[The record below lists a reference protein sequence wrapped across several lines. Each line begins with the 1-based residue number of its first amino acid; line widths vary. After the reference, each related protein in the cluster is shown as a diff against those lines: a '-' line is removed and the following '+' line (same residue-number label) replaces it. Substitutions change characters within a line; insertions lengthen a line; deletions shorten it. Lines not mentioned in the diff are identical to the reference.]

1 MKYILDVANAD
12 EFFKKAEKSKMF
24 SGEKSVSGLSLK
36 YNGVFTLVANPKINL
51 VKKSDTQ
58 IEIHILSGW
67 LMPVI
72 AAAFTLFFWGL
83 GITAIVT
90 DKLNIPVII
99 LVFLLPSLLW
109 ILQAVFNKVINKQI
123 INLLKNIGEK

>member
-12 EFFKKAEKSKMF
+12 EFFKKVEKNKMF

-72 AAAFTLFFWGL
+72 AAAFTLFFWAL
-83 GITAIVT
+83 VITAIVT

-109 ILQAVFNKVINKQI
+109 ILQAVFNKVINKQMI
-123 INLLKNIGEK
+123 DLLKNINEK

>member
-12 EFFKKAEKSKMF
+12 EFFKKVKKNKMF
-24 SGEKSVSGLSLK
+24 FGEKSVSGLSLK

-51 VKKSDTQ
+51 VKKNDTQ

-72 AAAFTLFFWGL
+72 AAAFTLFFWAL

-90 DKLNIPVII
+90 AKLNIPVII

-109 ILQAVFNKVINKQI
+109 ILQAVFNKVINKQMI
-123 INLLKNIGEK
+123 DLLKNINEK

>member
-12 EFFKKAEKSKMF
+12 ELFEKAKKNRMF

-58 IEIHILSGW
+58 IEIHILPGW

-72 AAAFTLFFWGL
+72 AAAFTLFFWAL

-123 INLLKNIGEK
+123 IDLLKNIGEK

>member
-12 EFFKKAEKSKMF
+12 EFFKKVEKNKMF

-51 VKKSDTQ
+51 VKKNDMQ

-72 AAAFTLFFWGL
+72 AAAFTLFFWAL

-90 DKLNIPVII
+90 AKLNIPVII

-109 ILQAVFNKVINKQI
+109 ILQAVFNKVINKQMI
-123 INLLKNIGEK
+123 DLLKNINEK

>member
-12 EFFKKAEKSKMF
+12 ELFEKAEKNKMF

-58 IEIHILSGW
+58 IEIHILPGW

-72 AAAFTLFFWGL
+72 AAAFTLFFWAL

-123 INLLKNIGEK
+123 IDLLKNIGEK

>member
-12 EFFKKAEKSKMF
+12 EFFKKVEKNKMF
-24 SGEKSVSGLSLK
+24 FGEKSVSGLSLK

-51 VKKSDTQ
+51 VKKNDTQ

-72 AAAFTLFFWGL
+72 AAAFTLFFWAL

-90 DKLNIPVII
+90 AKLNIPVII

-109 ILQAVFNKVINKQI
+109 ILQAVFNKVINKQMI
-123 INLLKNIGEK
+123 DLLKNINEK

>member
-12 EFFKKAEKSKMF
+12 EFFKKVKKNKMF
-24 SGEKSVSGLSLK
+24 FGEKSVSGLSLK

-51 VKKSDTQ
+51 VKKNDTQ

-72 AAAFTLFFWGL
+72 AAAFTLFFWAL

-90 DKLNIPVII
+90 AKLNIPVII

-109 ILQAVFNKVINKQI
+109 ILQAVFNKVINKQMI
-123 INLLKNIGEK
+123 DLLKNIE

>member
-12 EFFKKAEKSKMF
+12 EFFKKVEKNKMF

-51 VKKSDTQ
+51 VKKNDTQ

-72 AAAFTLFFWGL
+72 AAAFTLFFWAL

-90 DKLNIPVII
+90 AKLNIPVII

-109 ILQAVFNKVINKQI
+109 ILQAVFNKVINKQMI
-123 INLLKNIGEK
+123 DLLKNIE

>member
-1 MKYILDVANAD
+1 MKYILDVANTD
-12 EFFKKAEKSKMF
+12 EFFKKVKKNRMF
-24 SGEKSVSGLSLK
+24 SGEKSVYGLSLK

-51 VKKSDTQ
+51 VKKNDMQ

-72 AAAFTLFFWGL
+72 AAAFTLFFWAL

-90 DKLNIPVII
+90 AKLNIPVII

-123 INLLKNIGEK
+123 IDLLKNIE